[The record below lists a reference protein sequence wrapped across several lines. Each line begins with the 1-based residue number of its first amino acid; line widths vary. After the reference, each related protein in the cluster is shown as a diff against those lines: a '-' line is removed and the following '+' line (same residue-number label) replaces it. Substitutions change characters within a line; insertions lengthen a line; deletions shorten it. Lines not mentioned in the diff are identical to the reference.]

1 MAELNGLM
9 LPILLKSRKKLNMGL
24 SIAATIIDGIVDLT
38 TGIISGVQS
47 SRQISSAQ
55 KEARELNERQMAES
69 KAARLANERL
79 SAMQLGIQS
88 KQLTENT
95 RLTEAQLALN
105 REELGLQREG
115 IARTSFR
122 DQYSRLTS
130 ILEGNEQLKS
140 LYINRLK
147 GLRN

>member
-1 MAELNGLM
+1 MSG
-9 LPILLKSRKKLNMGL
+9 
-24 SIAATIIDGIVDLT
+24 IAAA
-38 TGIISGVQS
+38 IISGIVGIVTS
-47 SRQISSAQ
+47 HISGQQQEEILESGQ
-55 KEARELNERQMAES
+55 EEARLLNERQMTEARS
-69 KAARLANERL
+69 ARLSSEKLSRAQLRL
-79 SAMQLGIQS
+79 QK
-88 KQLTENT
+88 KQLEENT
-95 RLTEAQLALN
+95 RLNEENLALS

-115 IARTSFR
+115 IARTNFR

>member
-1 MAELNGLM
+1 
-9 LPILLKSRKKLNMGL
+9 MGIG
-24 SIAATIIDGIVDLT
+24 IAAEIIKGIVGVGT
-38 TGIISGVQS
+38 TLLSGYMQS
-47 SRQISSAQ
+47 EALEEGQD
-55 KEARELNERQMAES
+55 EARWLNEQQMAEARS
-69 KAARLANERL
+69 ARLANEKLSKAQLRL
-79 SAMQLGIQS
+79 QK

-95 RLTEAQLALN
+95 RLSEAQLALN
-105 REELGLQREG
+105 REELGIQREG